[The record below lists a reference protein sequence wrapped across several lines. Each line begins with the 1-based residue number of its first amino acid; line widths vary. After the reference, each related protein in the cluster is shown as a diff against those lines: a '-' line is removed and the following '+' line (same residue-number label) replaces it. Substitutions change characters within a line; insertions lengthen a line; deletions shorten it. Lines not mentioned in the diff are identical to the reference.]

1 MPVYY
6 PDFVKQW
13 NNTGGIKYLYGFRR
27 PLAYIDLY
35 NFTFL
40 TFVNPVLKREEE
52 PICMFICIICN

>member
-35 NFTFL
+35 KTRVRIDISNL
-40 TFVNPVLKREEE
+40 R
-52 PICMFICIICN
+52 